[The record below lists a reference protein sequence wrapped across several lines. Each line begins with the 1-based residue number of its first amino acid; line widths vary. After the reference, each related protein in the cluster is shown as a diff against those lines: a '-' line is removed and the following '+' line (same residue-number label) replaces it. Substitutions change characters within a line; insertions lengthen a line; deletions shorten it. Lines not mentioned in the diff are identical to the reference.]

1 MRKGGKDMAHGF
13 LSWFRAVRLQQK
25 DHLRRHRFIVG
36 GSIGIDPILRRLSA
50 SEALNDF
57 ERVYVEP
64 LAYCDAERLIND
76 LAASLEIDC
85 NVSVCRAILTLIG
98 PAVPYFIHLF
108 FSQLALAPAS
118 DRQPLT
124 MKTLD
129 RVYNQR
135 ILGPTCKNYFDYYRQ
150 RLKRYRPG
158 LDRVAMSILRTV
170 ADSAEGRASWSQ
182 LFNVYQKGRKR
193 SAGELEF
200 CELMADLQCDWY
212 LVLDPNTNEFR
223 FMLDV
228 MRQWWRRWFGR
239 PKDVSSGRGD

>member
-1 MRKGGKDMAHGF
+1 MAHGF

-135 ILGPTCKNYFDYYRQ
+135 ILGPTSK
-150 RLKRYRPG
+150 
-158 LDRVAMSILRTV
+158 
-170 ADSAEGRASWSQ
+170 
-182 LFNVYQKGRKR
+182 LF
-193 SAGELEF
+193 
-200 CELMADLQCDWY
+200 
-212 LVLDPNTNEFR
+212 
-223 FMLDV
+223 
-228 MRQWWRRWFGR
+228 
-239 PKDVSSGRGD
+239 